1 MALPGL
7 FHQGLRSSLR
17 VQRGEDWLV
26 TSELASPSFSQ
37 GEVVAEG
44 NKAEGVAEEI
54 SQLPALS
61 PPH

>member
-1 MALPGL
+1 M
-7 FHQGLRSSLR
+7 
-17 VQRGEDWLV
+17 

-37 GEVVAEG
+37 GEVVG
-44 NKAEGVAEEI
+44 HKAEGVAEEI